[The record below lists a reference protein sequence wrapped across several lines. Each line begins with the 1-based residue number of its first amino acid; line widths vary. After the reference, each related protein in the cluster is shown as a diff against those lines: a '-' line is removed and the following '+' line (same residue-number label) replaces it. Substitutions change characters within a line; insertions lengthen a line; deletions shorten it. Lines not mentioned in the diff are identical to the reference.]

1 MIDIQRFLHQ
11 FKCKRNQSKEEKCQI
26 RGRWHEEEETVRT
39 IHYDA
44 HCFFLMFNGNRSD
57 LVSNVS
63 FSRQFIHF
71 LDLFLNIIII
81 NYISFQP
88 QQNDFGA
95 KVNAA
100 KKNDGWNTEHEL
112 KLRVVSLYKEL
123 FFLCVIVTM
132 NVDVFFTTSFFFR
145 SLQNSMNNKKIK
157 TSASISVRLFQN

>member
-71 LDLFLNIIII
+71 LDMFLNIIII

-112 KLRVVSLYKEL
+112 KLRVVSLYKEFFFSLCHCYNECRCL
-123 FFLCVIVTM
+123 FHHFI
-132 NVDVFFTTSFFFR
+132 FFR